1 MLVSIVFKLFRK
13 LISQVFKTQV
23 YFSNPSIINSISIKI
38 HVKLESVHKRKPR
51 KTWNTAWVAQ
61 METTKRGTTL
71 HCHHT
76 PSWPTLVIDQDL
88 ERKSTTRMK
97 KPTQRPRELDFNRCR
112 HHLGDLFGCLCG
124 LGFVRKISLVW
135 SLYFLSSWVSDF
147 DLSLFF
153 VFVFGFLCLIFLCFF
168 VFMGVV
174 VWSFSVF
181 CLMACVRFCVSSF
194 DFWVFVELEFYRL
207 KFHVNFDTNQVYDTW
222 FVTMSSSLKHSKC

>member
-51 KTWNTAWVAQ
+51 KTWNTAWEAQ

-112 HHLGDLFGCLCG
+112 HHLGDLSGCLCG
-124 LGFVRKISLVW
+124 LGFVRKISL
-135 SLYFLSSWVSDF
+135 
-147 DLSLFF
+147 
-153 VFVFGFLCLIFLCFF
+153 FF
-168 VFMGVV
+168 VFMGIRL
-174 VWSFSVF
+174 WSFSVF
-181 CLMACVRFCVSSF
+181 CLRVWVSLFDISLFFCLHGCRGLIFLCFLLDGLCTFLCFKFWFLGFCGTRVLQTQVPCEFWYKSSL
-194 DFWVFVELEFYRL
+194 WYLICYNELESQTL
-207 KFHVNFDTNQVYDTW
+207 EMLV
-222 FVTMSSSLKHSKC
+222 S